1 MREVTYDPTQPLA
14 PPEAPLPL
22 VTPETE
28 DFWRGG
34 LDNAL
39 MILRCQGCGLY
50 IHPPQ
55 PVCPNCLS
63 FTLETEEV
71 SGRATLTSYTINFQ
85 QWTLTM
91 QVPFV
96 IGVVDLVEQTGLR
109 LTTNII
115 ETPVERIRIGM
126 ALEVVFL
133 KRSDV
138 WLPMFRGVD

>member
-1 MREVTYDPTQPLA
+1 M
-14 PPEAPLPL
+14 

-39 MILRCQGCGLY
+39 MILRCQDCGLY

-55 PVCPNCLS
+55 PVCSNCLS
-63 FTLETEEV
+63 FNVETEEV
-71 SGRATLTSYTINFQ
+71 SGRATLTSYTINYQ
-85 QWTLTM
+85 QWALNM
-91 QVPFV
+91 EVPFV
-96 IGVVDLVEQTGLR
+96 IGVVDLVEQAGLR

-126 ALEVVFL
+126 PLEVVFF
-133 KRSDV
+133 KRGDV
-138 WLPMFRGVD
+138 WLPMFRGVE